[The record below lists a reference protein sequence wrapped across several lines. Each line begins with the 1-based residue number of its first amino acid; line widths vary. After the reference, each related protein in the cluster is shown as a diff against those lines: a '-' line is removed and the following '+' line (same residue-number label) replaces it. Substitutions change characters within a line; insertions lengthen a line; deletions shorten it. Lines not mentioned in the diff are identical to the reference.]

1 MPFPKISTA
10 NMWAQHCSGTV
21 SRGPSSSSRHIPGC
35 IPVPGLSRTTR
46 MAAGHALPG
55 SPGALDLQGPSAAG
69 GSAGG
74 TIYLVNF
81 RGRRFNCF
89 KLLLEKLEW
98 STINQADLPP
108 RAHPPRAGNQLPPR
122 DLLLMNFAAPLISLE
137 RRSPASPRRRSTA
150 VTAARDRGPACH
162 LYPGQAAPEGCP
174 GFPPFP

>member
-1 MPFPKISTA
+1 M
-10 NMWAQHCSGTV
+10 
-21 SRGPSSSSRHIPGC
+21 PGC
-35 IPVPGLSRTTR
+35 IPVSGLSRTTR

-89 KLLLEKLEW
+89 KLLQEKLEW

-150 VTAARDRGPACH
+150 VTAAGTGDPPVTSAQDRQRPRAAQPSLPSLSSILRAARPAR
-162 LYPGQAAPEGCP
+162 G
-174 GFPPFP
+174 